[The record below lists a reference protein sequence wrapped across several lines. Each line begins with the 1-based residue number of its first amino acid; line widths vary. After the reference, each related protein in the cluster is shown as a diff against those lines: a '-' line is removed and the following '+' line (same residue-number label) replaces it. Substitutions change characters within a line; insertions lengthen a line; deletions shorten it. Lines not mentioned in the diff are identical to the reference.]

1 MSVFNLLNVGRSAM
15 NATAFGTQT
24 HGQNAANAATEG
36 YTRRVARLQP
46 VAPPPPGGGGA
57 RATGARRKIDP
68 YVERR
73 LLGARTEQ
81 GGAEARLEVL
91 GGLDLTFADES
102 GNVAEALAAFEGSL
116 RELAAYP
123 GDAGAREAVL
133 GRAEALERAF
143 QSAASQLTGLRDD
156 ANDRVQDEVR
166 TLNERLERVASL
178 GNAIARS
185 ELSGRE
191 ASDLRDQRDQVLREL
206 ADQVPLT
213 VLPRDDGQ
221 VTLLL
226 GGTLQLVDED
236 GNVSPLGTQVDA
248 ATGDVRVTRTV
259 AGAVQDITDQL
270 APADGARGRLGG
282 TLEARDGALA
292 AARAALDQLAFD
304 LSGAYNAVHAAG
316 IDALG
321 GTGSNLFDPIGAVE
335 GAAASFRVSAD
346 VRDQPERLAAAQ
358 DATALPSD
366 DRNALALADLAQ
378 ANTALGGTATA
389 TEAYAAL
396 LAQVGADVRFARGD
410 LDRTGGLRSQTE
422 ALREAVS
429 GVNTDE
435 EMVGLMEFQRA
446 YQASLRVVQTADE
459 MLAELLQLKR

>member
-46 VAPPPPGGGGA
+46 VAPPPAGGGGA
-57 RATGARRKIDP
+57 QASGSLRKIDP

-91 GGLDLTFADES
+91 GGLDTTFADEP

-123 GDAGAREAVL
+123 GDTGAREAVL

-143 QSAASQLTGLRDD
+143 RSADAQLTQLRGD

-166 TLNERLERVASL
+166 TLNERLDRVAEL

-191 ASDLRDQRDQVLREL
+191 ASDLRDQRDEALRQL
-206 ADQVPLT
+206 ADQVPIT

-221 VTLLL
+221 VTVLLA
-226 GGTLQLVDED
+226 GNLQLVDED
-236 GNVSPLGTQVDA
+236 GNVSPLGTQRDP
-248 ATGDVRVTRTV
+248 ATGDVRVTRVV
-259 AGAVQDITDQL
+259 AGAVQDITGEL
-270 APADGARGRLGG
+270 APDGEGRLGG
-282 TLEARDGALA
+282 TLAGRDGALTA
-292 AARAALDQLAFD
+292 AQEALDQLAFD
-304 LSGAYNAVHAAG
+304 LSAAYNAVHTTG
-316 IDALG
+316 VDALG
-321 GTGSNLFDPIGAVE
+321 GTGRNLFEPPAAVA
-335 GAAASFRVSAD
+335 GAAAAFRVSVD
-346 VRDQPERLAAAQ
+346 VRDQPERLAAAE
-358 DATALPSD
+358 DALALPND
-366 DRNALALADLAQ
+366 DRNALALAELAQ
-378 ANTALGGTATA
+378 GNTALGGTATA
-389 TEAYAAL
+389 TEGYTAL

-410 LDRTGGLRSQTE
+410 LDRADGLLSQTQ
-422 ALREAVS
+422 ALRESVS

-459 MLAELLQLKR
+459 MLAELVQLKR